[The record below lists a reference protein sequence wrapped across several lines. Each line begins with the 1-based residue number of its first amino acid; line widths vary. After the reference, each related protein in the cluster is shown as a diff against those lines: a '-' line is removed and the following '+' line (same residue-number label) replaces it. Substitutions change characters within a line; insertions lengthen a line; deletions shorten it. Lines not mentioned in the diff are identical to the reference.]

1 MPENLFTP
9 ALDCL
14 KHALE
19 AALPARCLGCKE
31 YAGGPHWLC
40 DACTLLIDY
49 NPAPCLLCGMPGH
62 PLGRCGTCAPKVGA
76 LSRCHALLLYQG
88 LIRDLIQDWKFNGG
102 VELTQ
107 WLVNCS
113 YDANP
118 GRHRLGDQVDAITP
132 VPMHW
137 VKKLR
142 RGYNQAELL
151 ALALEK
157 RINQTTGVR
166 IPVRS
171 SLTTHFRRPDQH
183 GLSRAVRAVN
193 ASGAYRVRGVVANQ
207 RILLV
212 DDVMTTGATANSAAQ
227 ALLAAGAKEV
237 QVWCLARAP

>member
-9 ALDCL
+9 ALDSL
-14 KHALE
+14 KHTLE

-31 YAGGPHWLC
+31 YAGGPQWLC
-40 DACTLLIDY
+40 DGCTLRIDY
-49 NPAPCLLCGMPGH
+49 NLAACLHCGMPGH
-62 PLGRCGTCAPKVGA
+62 PLGHCGRCTPEFSAI
-76 LSRCHALLLYQG
+76 SQCHALLLYQG
-88 LIRDLIQDWKFNGG
+88 LTRDLIQDWKFNAG

-107 WLVNCS
+107 WLVNGS

-118 GRHRLGDQVDAITP
+118 RRHSLASQVDAIIS

-137 VKKLR
+137 AKKLR

-151 ALALEK
+151 ALGLAK

-212 DDVMTTGATANSAAQ
+212 DDVMTTGATTNSAAK
-227 ALLAAGAKEV
+227 ALLAAGAREV
-237 QVWCLARAP
+237 QVWCLARAT

>member
-9 ALDCL
+9 ALDRL

-40 DACTLLIDY
+40 DRCSLRIDY
-49 NPAPCLLCGMPGH
+49 NLAPCLHCGMPGH

-76 LSRCHALLLYQG
+76 FSRCQALLLYQG

-113 YDANP
+113 YDAHP
-118 GRHRLGDQVDAITP
+118 GRHRLADQVDAIIP

-137 VKKLR
+137 AKKLR

-193 ASGAYRVRGVVANQ
+193 ASDAYRVRGVVANQ

-212 DDVMTTGATANSAAQ
+212 DDVMTTGATANSAAK